1 MFLSVW
7 FISLSIYVLKAY
19 LGCPMYQNFIPVY
32 SWMIPHYN
40 IYIYMP
46 QFGYT
51 LVHGHLGCF
60 SLVAVVSNTAVSMD
74 VQVSELLFFWVYA

>member
-1 MFLSVW
+1 
-7 FISLSIYVLKAY
+7 
-19 LGCPMYQNFIPVY
+19 
-32 SWMIPHYN
+32 
-40 IYIYMP
+40 MP